1 MNRRSQQMEFENGG
15 ETAAAVTVRLLP
27 SPSPRPSPSGR
38 GRRLRTIFDGFG
50 AAVSDCSRKTA
61 CAGMLFVDDHRA
73 LTPARTGLSLFRIA
87 RTFPP
92 LLRGEGR
99 GEGKWRVGSLKTAMN
114 SRALTRSHGGAA
126 VPPCQNMVGRTCRSA
141 VTFRKRAKRRLRP
154 AAHVQT
160 C

>member
-38 GRRLRTIFDGFG
+38 GRRLRTLFDGFG
-50 AAVSDCSRKTA
+50 AAVSDCRRKTA
-61 CAGMLFVDDHRA
+61 CAGMLSVDDHQA
-73 LTPARTGLSLFRIA
+73 LTTARTSQPILRSE
-87 RTFPP
+87 RTAPP
-92 LLRGEGR
+92 LPEGEGR
-99 GEGKWRVGSLKTAMN
+99 GEGKRRVGSLKTAMN

-141 VTFRKRAKRRLRP
+141 AESRKRAKRRLRP